1 MIYGAWK
8 CIVLM
13 QMLHAMK
20 ILNSAFS
27 LFLYTYFPS
36 SGIRAL
42 YHMIYMLNV
51 LIIARVMIMHIDIC
65 KSCEYGD

>member
-1 MIYGAWK
+1 MGMEMYCVDANVACNEK
-8 CIVLM
+8 F
-13 QMLHAMK
+13 
-20 ILNSAFS
+20 LNSALS

-36 SGIRAL
+36 SGIKAL

-51 LIIARVMIMHIDIC
+51 LIITSVVIIHVDIY